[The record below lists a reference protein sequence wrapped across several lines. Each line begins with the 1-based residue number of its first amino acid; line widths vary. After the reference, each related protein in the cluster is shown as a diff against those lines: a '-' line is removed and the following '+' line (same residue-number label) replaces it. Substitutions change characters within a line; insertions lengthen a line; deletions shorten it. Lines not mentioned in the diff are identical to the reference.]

1 MNASSINVIKEKH
14 GGGEKRSGN
23 ERQKE
28 WIFRDY
34 KLENA
39 AAAVWQRV
47 WEYKK
52 LEKDEIIRR
61 KFWLR
66 K

>member
-14 GGGEKRSGN
+14 GGEKRSGN

>member
-1 MNASSINVIKEKH
+1 M
-14 GGGEKRSGN
+14 GGEKRSGN

-34 KLENA
+34 KLEN